1 MIRSHPSYQALLIRI
16 NVLQPEPGYT
26 FLEMSVIRILLDPDS
41 LHLKGKSRENFDVLN
56 IFVILK
62 NVAFALYYDE
72 NYPDIPYH

>member
-16 NVLQPEPGYT
+16 NVLQPSYT

-41 LHLKGKSRENFDVLN
+41 LHLKGKSGENFDDLN

-62 NVAFALYYDE
+62 KVPFAL
-72 NYPDIPYH
+72 